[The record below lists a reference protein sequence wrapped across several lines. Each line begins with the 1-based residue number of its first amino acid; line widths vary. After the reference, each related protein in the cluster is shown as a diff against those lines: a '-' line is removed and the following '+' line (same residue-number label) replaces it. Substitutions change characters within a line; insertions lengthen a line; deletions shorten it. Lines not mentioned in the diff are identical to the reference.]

1 MTKFYK
7 DIKSGIEDIVAHKQ
21 GKLDLRTIE
30 IEVPEPPIKYKAQD
44 IVRMR
49 KRFHYS
55 QGLFSKILNVSVR
68 TVQSWESGHRVPT
81 HSTLRLLELVDR
93 EIYKP
98 DILKTK
104 NQR

>member
-7 DIKSGIEDIVAHKQ
+7 DIENGLKDIIAHKQ
-21 GKLDLRTIE
+21 GKLNLHTIE
-30 IEVPEPPIKYKAQD
+30 IEIPKPPVKYRAQD
-44 IVRMR
+44 IARIR

-55 QGLFSKILNVSVR
+55 QGLFSRILNVSVK
-68 TVQSWESGHRVPT
+68 TVQSWESGHRAPT
-81 HSTLRLLELVDR
+81 HSALRLLELVDR

-104 NQR
+104 S